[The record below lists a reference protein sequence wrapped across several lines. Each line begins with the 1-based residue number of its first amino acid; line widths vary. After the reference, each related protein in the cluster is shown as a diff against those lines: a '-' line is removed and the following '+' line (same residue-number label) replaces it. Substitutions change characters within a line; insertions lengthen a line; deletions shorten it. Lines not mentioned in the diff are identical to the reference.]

1 MRKEKDTQPLRNG
14 NVKRKKSER
23 TTSTT
28 NIKDVAYRLSDN
40 GRCWWI
46 ETYIKNSYYNKFQHK
61 QNRRR

>member
-14 NVKRKKSER
+14 NVKIKKIER

-46 ETYIKNSYYNKFQHK
+46 ENYIKNAYYNKFQHK